1 MRQRRRVWRPK
12 EGADLRCVRVA
23 DRRLHRS
30 PTQLAFIWPA
40 AAKSRHTAHL
50 SHVDTWAS
58 TLHRAEADAGS
69 GGRRRPGDLWWENWA
84 TVSVFIW
91 NLFHQRRVDHHP
103 QSSGACGWRPL
114 SAKEKRR
121 ELATQQLHTIDD
133 VIDDLTVGT
142 SVIQIRAGFCGAAD
156 VVAAADV
163 VPMAAD

>member
-58 TLHRAEADAGS
+58 TLHRAVRKRTPEAETMP
-69 GGRRRPGDLWWENWA
+69 REEQQRPEVKKNQ
-84 TVSVFIW
+84 TFIHFVITFIC
-91 NLFHQRRVDHHP
+91 LFVKL
-103 QSSGACGWRPL
+103 QSNS
-114 SAKEKRR
+114 
-121 ELATQQLHTIDD
+121 HT
-133 VIDDLTVGT
+133 
-142 SVIQIRAGFCGAAD
+142 
-156 VVAAADV
+156 
-163 VPMAAD
+163 

>member
-58 TLHRAEADAGS
+58 TLHRAVRKRTPEAEEGADLVAS
-69 GGRRRPGDLWWENWA
+69 GGEIGQLSRFLFGIYSIRGALIIIRNPPARADGAPFRPKRKDANW
-84 TVSVFIW
+84 
-91 NLFHQRRVDHHP
+91 QR
-103 QSSGACGWRPL
+103 SSC
-114 SAKEKRR
+114 
-121 ELATQQLHTIDD
+121 TQLMT
-133 VIDDLTVGT
+133 
-142 SVIQIRAGFCGAAD
+142 
-156 VVAAADV
+156 
-163 VPMAAD
+163 